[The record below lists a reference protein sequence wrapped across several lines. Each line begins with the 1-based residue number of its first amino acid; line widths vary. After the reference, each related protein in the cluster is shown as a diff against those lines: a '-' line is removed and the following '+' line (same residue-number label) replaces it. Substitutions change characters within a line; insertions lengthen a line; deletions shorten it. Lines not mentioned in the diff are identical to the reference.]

1 MRRVQAESGAD
12 MTPISRLILLALGIV
27 LLVIGQCLNPR
38 SNP

>member
-1 MRRVQAESGAD
+1 
-12 MTPISRLILLALGIV
+12 MTPLLRIILLALGIV